1 MFILSTLSDT
11 LFLPASSFN
20 LSSNHSSLPATSHQS
35 LTSAFNS
42 KYANRVLPDVGLCI
56 VLFDFLEVS
65 EGKVKWGDGG
75 LWHRVKAR
83 VVVFRPFV
91 GEVLVGK
98 VKSSDEGGIRGEFEL
113 MKSNGS
119 GD

>member
-1 MFILSTLSDT
+1 M
-11 LFLPASSFN
+11 
-20 LSSNHSSLPATSHQS
+20 
-35 LTSAFNS
+35 
-42 KYANRVLPDVGLCI
+42 
-56 VLFDFLEVS
+56 
-65 EGKVKWGDGG
+65 KWGDGG

-113 MKSNGS
+113 MKSMDLKIESTAKRLMEGELMS
-119 GD
+119 RVLMTSI

>member
-1 MFILSTLSDT
+1 M
-11 LFLPASSFN
+11 
-20 LSSNHSSLPATSHQS
+20 
-35 LTSAFNS
+35 
-42 KYANRVLPDVGLCI
+42 
-56 VLFDFLEVS
+56 
-65 EGKVKWGDGG
+65 KWGDGG